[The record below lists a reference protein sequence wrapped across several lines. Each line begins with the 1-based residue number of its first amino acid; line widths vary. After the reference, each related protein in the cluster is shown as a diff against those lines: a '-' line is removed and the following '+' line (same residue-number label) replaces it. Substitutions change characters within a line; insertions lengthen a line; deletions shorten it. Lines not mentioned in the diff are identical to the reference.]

1 MCKTVEFTYLMT
13 VKLNCFFRNVLAYL
27 MVPTIQQ
34 EIDKFVDVV
43 WNTHRIREQRNTLL
57 PDGIPNHIYDFPEQ
71 YGLQDCGKGL
81 L

>member
-1 MCKTVEFTYLMT
+1 
-13 VKLNCFFRNVLAYL
+13 